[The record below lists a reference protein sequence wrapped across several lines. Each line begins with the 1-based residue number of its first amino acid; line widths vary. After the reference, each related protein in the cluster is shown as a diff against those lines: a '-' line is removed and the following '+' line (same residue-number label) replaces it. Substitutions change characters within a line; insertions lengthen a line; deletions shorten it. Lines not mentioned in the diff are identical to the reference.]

1 DEHANRMLRID
12 RSARGRTA
20 PSVWAGRPTCG
31 DSLAPG
37 MATTRDRGD
46 LLLEAGLALASELSL
61 EVVLRRIVELAIDM
75 TGARYGAL
83 GVLGPNG
90 LIEEFLTVGVSD
102 EERRMI
108 GHPPTGRG
116 ILGALIDEARP
127 LRLPDISR
135 DPRSFGFPP
144 DHPPMKSFLG

>member
-1 DEHANRMLRID
+1 
-12 RSARGRTA
+12 
-20 PSVWAGRPTCG
+20 
-31 DSLAPG
+31 

-90 LIEEFLTVGVSD
+90 LIEEFLTVGVSE

-116 ILGALIDEARP
+116 ILGVLIEEAQP
-127 LRLPDISR
+127 LRLPEISR

-144 DHPPMKSFLG
+144 DHPPMKSFLGAPVKARGRVFGNIYLTEKQAADEFTREDEA